1 MKKIFRANDD
11 CRGLDNNEIISTI
24 FERRGIDDFVE
35 FLHPTADDLIP
46 FEKLKNIDKAFELV
60 DNGIAKNKSFIVHA
74 DCDVDGCSSGAIMY
88 RYIKNF
94 TDKVEITINEGK
106 KHGIE
111 DFDIENCDA
120 DIVIIVDSINEGK
133 YYDKFIEA
141 NKSVIVLDHHIIPE
155 DVNENITLVSSANG
169 YPNPQLSGAGVT
181 WKFCKYCD
189 EMYLTDYANDLVDLA
204 TCGIVA
210 DMCDMSV
217 PENRY
222 ICNLGIE
229 NLHNVGVSVVLG
241 SYKFNS
247 KAISFSIAPLVN
259 SANRLNQN
267 ELALNLFLT
276 DDKDEAKKIV
286 KALKALKEKQNEIVS
301 ELIPLLDKQARS
313 QVGNKVMIFIID
325 VDAGVAGLIANKL
338 LSEYQRPVFVM
349 KKVDNN
355 YVGSGRGIGVGDFR
369 QLCNDCGFIAQGH
382 SEAFGVSVD
391 INNFYK
397 SFQELNNK
405 LKDTEPII
413 TIKCDAEIEIND
425 ITNNLVDNVMKINE
439 ISGMGFS
446 PLKFLVTLSDY
457 EVLTM
462 SNGKH
467 LKLIHNNIMFIKWNY
482 KDDINDMIFN
492 SENHIPIIITGTLLS
507 SWFGRKK
514 TTQFIIDELE
524 VV

>member
-1 MKKIFRANDD
+1 MKKVFKANAD
-11 CRGLDNNEIISTI
+11 CRGLSNNEIISTI

-46 FEKLKNIDKAFELV
+46 FEKLKNIDKAFEIV

-74 DCDVDGCSSGAIMY
+74 DCDVDGCSSGAVMY
-88 RYIKNF
+88 RYIRNF
-94 TDKVEITINEGK
+94 TDKIEITINEGK

-111 DFDIENCDA
+111 DFDVANCNA

-133 YYDKFIEA
+133 HYDKFIEA
-141 NKSVIVLDHHIIPE
+141 NKTIIVLDHHIIPE
-155 DVNENITLVSSANG
+155 DVNENVILVSSANN
-169 YPNPQLSGAGVT
+169 YPNSQLSGAGVT

-229 NLHNVGVSVVLG
+229 NLHNVGINAVLG

-267 ELALNLFLT
+267 ELALNLFLA

-286 KALKALKEKQNEIVS
+286 KALKSLKEEQNEIVS
-301 ELIPLLDKQARS
+301 DLMEQVEEQAEN
-313 QVGNKVMIFIID
+313 QVDNKVMIFE
-325 VDAGVAGLIANKL
+325 VNNESEAGVSGLMGNKL
-338 LSEYQRPVFVM
+338 TGIYQRPVIVVS
-349 KKVDNN
+349 KTDNG
-355 YVGSGRGIGVGDFR
+355 YFGSGRGYGTEDFR
-369 QLCNDCGFIAQGH
+369 QMCEDCKAFSQGH
-382 SEAFGVSVD
+382 ENAFG
-391 INNFYK
+391 
-397 SFQELNNK
+397 
-405 LKDTEPII
+405 
-413 TIKCDAEIEIND
+413 IEIND
-425 ITNNLVDNVMKINE
+425 LAEFHNKIEAEFADYDFKIETVADVLLNAEQITGDLIDNFKVINK
-439 ISGMGFS
+439 ISGEGFK
-446 PLKFLVTLSDY
+446 PLTVMITGITDY
-457 EVLTM
+457 TVGNM

-467 LKLIHNNIMFIKWNY
+467 LKVNLGDICLIKWNFCGDWNEFDGSPLTVIGELDSSFFGR
-482 KDDINDMIFN
+482 KFTKQ
-492 SENHIPIIITGTLLS
+492 IIITDYKVG
-507 SWFGRKK
+507 
-514 TTQFIIDELE
+514 E
-524 VV
+524 

>member
-46 FEKLKNIDKAFELV
+46 FEKFKNIDKAFEIV

-155 DVNENITLVSSANG
+155 DVNENIVLVSSAND
-169 YPNPQLSGAGVT
+169 YPNPQLSGAGVV

-204 TCGIVA
+204 TCGIIA

-229 NLHNVGVSVVLG
+229 NLHNVGVSAVLG

-286 KALKALKEKQNEIVS
+286 KALKALKEEQNEIVS
-301 ELIPLLDKQARS
+301 ALMEQIKEQAEN
-313 QVGNKVMIFIID
+313 QADNKVMIFEINNES
-325 VDAGVAGLIANKL
+325 DAGVSGLMGNKL
-338 LSEYQRPVFVM
+338 TGIYQRPVIVVN
-349 KKVDNN
+349 KTDNG
-355 YVGSGRGIGVGDFR
+355 YFGSGRGYGTEDFR
-369 QLCNDCGFIAQGH
+369 QMCENCNVFSQGH
-382 SEAFGVSVD
+382 SEAFG
-391 INNFYK
+391 IR
-397 SFQELNNK
+397 
-405 LKDTEPII
+405 
-413 TIKCDAEIEIND
+413 IND
-425 ITNNLVDNVMKINE
+425 LAEFHNKIETEFVNYEFKTETVADVLLNAEQITGDLIDNFKVVNK
-439 ISGMGFS
+439 ISGEGFK
-446 PLKFLVTLSDY
+446 PLTVMITGITDY
-457 EVLTM
+457 TVGNM

-467 LKLIHNNIMFIKWNY
+467 LKISLGDVCLIKWNFCG
-482 KDDINDMIFN
+482 DWNELDGRPLTVIGELD
-492 SENHIPIIITGTLLS
+492 S
-507 SWFGRKK
+507 SFFGRKYTK
-514 TTQFIIDELE
+514 QVIISDYKAGE
-524 VV
+524 